1 MNPDPSLATAPAPRL
16 ALDVMIEAAAWTG
29 AIDGLEALARETAET
44 CLKATGV
51 PAASLCVLFTDDA
64 AVKILNNQFRGQ
76 DKPTNVLSFP
86 SFSDDDGLGDIA
98 IAFETVEREAAAQGK
113 ALRDHARHL
122 IAHGI
127 LHLLG
132 YDHEVESEA
141 QEMED
146 LERRVLACFG
156 AADPYA
162 EQAANLDDGTPQ

>member
-1 MNPDPSLATAPAPRL
+1 MNPDPSLSTAPAPRL

-29 AIDGLEALARETAET
+29 AIDGLEALARETVET

-64 AVKILNNQFRGQ
+64 AVKTLNGQFRGQ
-76 DKPTNVLSFP
+76 EKPTNVLSFP
-86 SFSDDDGLGDIA
+86 SLSDDDGLGDIA
-98 IAFETVEREAAAQGK
+98 IAFETVAREAAAQGK

-122 IAHGI
+122 IAHGVF
-127 LHLLG
+127 HLLG
-132 YDHEVESEA
+132 YDHEDESEA

-146 LERRVLACFG
+146 LERQIMAHFG

-162 EQAANLDDGTPQ
+162 DQAATSNDGTKA

>member
-1 MNPDPSLATAPAPRL
+1 MNPDPSLSTAPAPRL
-16 ALDVMIEAAAWTG
+16 ALDVMIEAAGWTG
-29 AIDGLEALARETAET
+29 AIDGLDALARETVET

-64 AVKILNNQFRGQ
+64 AVKTLNGQFRGQ
-76 DKPTNVLSFP
+76 EKPTNVLSFP

-98 IAFETVEREAAAQGK
+98 IAFETVAREAAAQGK

-122 IAHGI
+122 IAHGVF
-127 LHLLG
+127 HLLG
-132 YDHEVESEA
+132 YDHEDESEA

-146 LERRVLACFG
+146 LERLIMAHFG

-162 EQAANLDDGTPQ
+162 DQAATSNDGTKA